1 MKYLV
6 FIQKD
11 PVKGLIVYLVI
22 LLETAVSTFWLMK
35 LLFM

>member
-22 LLETAVSTFWLMK
+22 LLETAVSTF
-35 LLFM
+35 